1 MKKIIS
7 ALALGAM
14 AIGLATADM
23 SIGINYRNGIEAFKY
38 VNTGVNG
45 RSTDD
50 YGNTFID
57 SGYDKN
63 GATYNLFNLTGWN
76 AGKDDV
82 SLKASGKIFNFAA
95 TLQPSISNNNIVFQI
110 MRVGAEV
117 GNFYFNAGWTGNGL
131 MNYRVSRFGNN
142 GNEESKVAETY
153 KLGSIFKDS
162 EGLGANN
169 QVGFNAGSKNLFA
182 YVGYS
187 FIFSDRANMMV
198 QAAYLSDREIGNISV
213 PAWKNYPG
221 WSLFF
226 MPKIKKV
233 FDGEF
238 FIKGHMDA
246 NEKQT
251 LVIGGYGRPLVL
263 PMIADGGIGGSVVI
277 KDGNLMEY
285 NFDVRLL
292 FEFGDRLEL
301 TTMTKFA
308 KLVSNKDTGYNP
320 TDGAAVGAL
329 AGLTGFKSSQSL
341 WSMLGARYK
350 LNKTITLI
358 GTLGGLVDL
367 DKGFQSGRES
377 ADGAQIYFHPHA
389 QFYAN
394 GKISVV
400 AGVLA
405 AFGGIGADSNANK
418 DVDMIINVP
427 VLIRVKL

>member
-38 VNTGVNG
+38 INKGVDG

-57 SGYDKN
+57 SGYEKS
-63 GATYNLFNLTGWN
+63 GTTYNLFNLTGWN

-82 SLKASGKIFNFAA
+82 SLKASGKVFNFAA

-117 GNFYFNAGWTGNGL
+117 GNFFFNAGWTGNGL

-142 GNEESKVAETY
+142 GNEEGKVAETY
-153 KLGSIFKDS
+153 KLGSIFTGS

-169 QVGFNAGSKNLFA
+169 QVGFNAGSRNLFA
-182 YVGYS
+182 YAGYS
-187 FIFSDRANMMV
+187 FIFSKKANLTV
-198 QAAYLSDREIGNISV
+198 QAAYLSDRQIDSISV

-221 WSLFF
+221 WSLFVQ
-226 MPKIKKV
+226 PKLKGL
-233 FDGEF
+233 FDAEF

-263 PMIADGGIGGSVVI
+263 PMIADGGVGGSVVI
-277 KDGNLMEY
+277 KDGHLMEY

-292 FEFGDRLEL
+292 FEIGDRLEL

-320 TDGAAVGAL
+320 TDGMAVGAV
-329 AGLTGFKSSQSL
+329 AGLTGFKSSQAL

-358 GTLGGLVDL
+358 GTVGGLKDL

-377 ADGAQIYFHPHA
+377 SDGLQLYVHPHA

-405 AFGGIGADSNANK
+405 AFGGIGADSDANK